1 MQTQEIFHEIRQLIE
16 QYRAEVPGGRRAWPE
31 AIKSRVRAISAAGAS
46 LRDIAER
53 TGLPYYTIIAWVPD
67 TARRRYRKRSQDVP
81 AVGKFSEIAVVA
93 AKRPTGVVAVANEKT
108 AAQQPQCDRQIA
120 TVTVT
125 LPGGIE
131 VKGVTPEFLAAWLG
145 KAGGQ

>member
-31 AIKSRVRAISAAGAS
+31 AVKSRVRAISAAGAS

-53 TGLPYYTIIAWVPD
+53 TGLPYYTIIAWVPES
-67 TARRRYRKRSQDVP
+67 ARRRYRKRSQGVP
-81 AVGKFSEIAVVA
+81 TGGKFSEIAVVP
-93 AKRPTGVVAVANEKT
+93 AKRANATVTVANEEK
-108 AAQQPQCDRQIA
+108 APRPGRAPQST

-131 VKGVTPEFLAAWLG
+131 VKGVTSEFLAAWLG